1 MSKQFG
7 PAVFDTRVPELYGSV
22 TEAQRDGFLSGQ
34 KETLAESPSTTAYTP
49 IRVQSSDPPN
59 EYDVIPGE
67 QLAVARAGH
76 AAGTGGGGHR
86 TQDFASGEGSRY
98 RGQQTMNAMY
108 EDHDVKTEFTHP
120 TLSESGRQ
128 VSGLMF
134 TIWEKI
140 LFTIKCQKE
149 TSDQL

>member
-1 MSKQFG
+1 MSKQLG
-7 PAVFDTRVPELYGSV
+7 PAVFDTRVPEVYGSV

-34 KETLAESPSTTAYTP
+34 KETLAESPRTTAYTP

-67 QLAVARAGH
+67 QLALARAGH
-76 AAGTGGGGHR
+76 AAGTGGEGHR
-86 TQDFASGEGSRY
+86 AQEFGCGEGSRY

-108 EDHDVKTEFTHP
+108 EDHDVKTEFAHP

-140 LFTIKCQKE
+140 LCTIKCQKE
-149 TSDQL
+149 TNDQL